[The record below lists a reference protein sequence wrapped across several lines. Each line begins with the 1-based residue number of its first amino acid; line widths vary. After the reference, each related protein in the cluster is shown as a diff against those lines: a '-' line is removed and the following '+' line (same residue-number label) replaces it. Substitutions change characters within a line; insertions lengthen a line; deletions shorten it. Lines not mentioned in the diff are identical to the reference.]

1 MLRHITIKQLFSEYD
16 YEIDMHQEGLYPEK
30 GILFLTGPNGMGKS
44 TILRCVAS
52 LYKMKFSYFLT
63 FPFES
68 MAFDFDMCRIELT
81 QTTEQPDIEKESDV
95 MTEGIVRVRCSY
107 TTKGDDPRTSYGEWI
122 MQDRK
127 LGTVVND
134 LSGLELYFK
143 SERCL
148 YISDNRLENDS
159 DDANVQTHLIKEV
172 LTDIQ
177 RKLSENFHA
186 AATGTLANGKSVE
199 ERQKAVLDV
208 FEELYDYEIELPI
221 DIEPYLNGDRMSDFH
236 LHCCENAIDSCRDDI
251 ERVSTFRKFVEVSKF
266 VNKDFSISTNH
277 GYQFFAK
284 NNEKTMLAFDRL
296 SLGEKHI
303 ISQMYTMLFSP
314 IRYSL
319 VLIDEPEQSF
329 HLMWQM
335 QFLGNILR
343 VKKLRN
349 TSFLI
354 ATHSSQ
360 VFDGKFALT
369 TDLFSQFQKQQP

>member
-1 MLRHITIKQLFSEYD
+1 MLRHITIKRLFSEYD

-68 MAFDFDMCRIELT
+68 MVFEFDKCRIELT

-95 MTEGIVRVRCSY
+95 MTEGIIRVKCSY
-107 TTKGDDPRTSYGEWI
+107 TTKGDNPQTSYGEWI
-122 MQDRK
+122 MHDRK

-148 YISDNRLENDS
+148 YISDNRLEYDS

-172 LTDIQ
+172 LTDVQ
-177 RKLSENFHA
+177 RKLSENFHVA
-186 AATGTLANGKSVE
+186 AIGIQSNGKSVE

-208 FEELYDYEIELPI
+208 FKELYNYEIELPI
-221 DIEPYLNGDRMSDFH
+221 DIESYLNGEQMSDFH
-236 LHCCENAIDSCRDDI
+236 LRCCENAIDSCKENI
-251 ERVSTFRKFVEVSKF
+251 ERISTFRKFVEISKF
-266 VNKDFSISTNH
+266 VNKDFAISTNH

-284 NNEKTMLAFDRL
+284 NHDKTMLGFDRL

-369 TDLFSQFQKQQP
+369 TDLFAQFKKQQP